1 MGDYRR
7 KSPEEILEE
16 IQRLRRGRLKIII
29 GAVTGSG
36 KTYHMLREGQTLKSQ
51 GIDVVICAVS
61 TLQRTETKKQLAD
74 LERVPS
80 IHWNEGETEYK
91 DLNLPG
97 IVSRNPEVVLVD
109 GLAHRNRKD
118 AEHRTRLEDIQ
129 FLLNH
134 GISVI
139 TTVNVYEIEGIH
151 ELARKWT
158 GVEVK
163 ETVPLT
169 TLGMADEVRLIDVS
183 PETLIS
189 RLNEGHLR
197 SIRDGASF
205 TRKDLTLLRELA
217 LRLMADD
224 VNQSLEKFREHEGI
238 SGPSGASERI
248 LVAAQYHWNGSIY
261 VRRGQQIAKRLNGEL
276 LVVVFTRPKQ
286 SLSREQEAFK
296 RSLHKM
302 ADKTD
307 AKLEEL
313 PLSAPR
319 RFAKSLI
326 RYAFDKKVTRIV
338 LGHSRKSP
346 WQELW
351 QGSVTNGILKHAH
364 GIDVFWVADRTAQG
378 EPRILPARRMQN
390 KQGKGYHRLSREEM
404 NEKVK
409 RIERGRFKIY
419 IGAAPGVGKT
429 YTMLREGNDI
439 LAKGTGVVI
448 GWLETHGRAETAAQV
463 GSLPVIPPK
472 EISYK
477 GTTLYE
483 MDTEALLARS
493 PELVLVDELPHT
505 NMPGSR
511 FRKRYEDILLLLENG
526 ISVITTLNIQHLE
539 SLNDAVERIAGIR
552 VSETV
557 PDTLLSMADEVELID
572 VTPQSLQ
579 ERMRE
584 GKIYAADKVDQAL
597 GSFFRTGNLI
607 ALRELA
613 LRELADDV
621 DERLESWQRNM
632 SLRGPW
638 RKEEVIFVCI
648 LPGTSAERLI
658 RRGFRIAYRLKAA
671 LHVTCV
677 RMEGLDCDLGRWQ
690 GLTESL
696 QGHFG
701 ILDTDGWKELPAK
714 VLGQAEQIHATQMI
728 LGRSEEGIMTR
739 YARRRMLKRLIH
751 GASRIDVLLV

>member
-74 LERVPS
+74 
-80 IHWNEGETEYK
+80 
-91 DLNLPG
+91 
-97 IVSRNPEVVLVD
+97 
-109 GLAHRNRKD
+109 
-118 AEHRTRLEDIQ
+118 RLEDIQ

-276 LVVVFTRPKQ
+276 LVVVFTQPKQ

-338 LGHSRKSP
+338 LGHSRKSL

-351 QGSVTNGILKHAH
+351 QGSVTNGILKHAN

-404 NEKVK
+404 NEKLK
-409 RIERGRFKIY
+409 SIERGRFKIY

-429 YTMLREGNDI
+429 YTMLREEPDRVKG
-439 LAKGTGVVI
+439 ACPPGTGRRCGRAAGVLAAEYVPSRT
-448 GWLETHGRAETAAQV
+448 LEKGGGDLCVHPPRNLCRAPHPARIPDRLPPQGRASRDLRPHGR
-463 GSLPVIPPK
+463 
-472 EISYK
+472 
-477 GTTLYE
+477 
-483 MDTEALLARS
+483 
-493 PELVLVDELPHT
+493 
-505 NMPGSR
+505 PGLR
-511 FRKRYEDILLLLENG
+511 PRAVAGADRKPAGVFRH
-526 ISVITTLNIQHLE
+526 S
-539 SLNDAVERIAGIR
+539 
-552 VSETV
+552 
-557 PDTLLSMADEVELID
+557 
-572 VTPQSLQ
+572 
-579 ERMRE
+579 
-584 GKIYAADKVDQAL
+584 
-597 GSFFRTGNLI
+597 
-607 ALRELA
+607 
-613 LRELADDV
+613 
-621 DERLESWQRNM
+621 
-632 SLRGPW
+632 
-638 RKEEVIFVCI
+638 
-648 LPGTSAERLI
+648 
-658 RRGFRIAYRLKAA
+658 
-671 LHVTCV
+671 
-677 RMEGLDCDLGRWQ
+677 
-690 GLTESL
+690 
-696 QGHFG
+696 
-701 ILDTDGWKELPAK
+701 
-714 VLGQAEQIHATQMI
+714 
-728 LGRSEEGIMTR
+728 
-739 YARRRMLKRLIH
+739 
-751 GASRIDVLLV
+751 